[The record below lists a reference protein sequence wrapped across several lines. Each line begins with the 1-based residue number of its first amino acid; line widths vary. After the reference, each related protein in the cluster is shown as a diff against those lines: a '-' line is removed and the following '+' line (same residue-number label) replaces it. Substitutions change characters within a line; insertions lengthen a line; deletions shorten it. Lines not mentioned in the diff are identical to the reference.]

1 MTEIQKKGKTGPPA
15 DGRDTA
21 LLSAIA
27 HASILAVFIM
37 GPLTLIVPLI
47 IWLSERNRP
56 KPTGDVIFH
65 ARQAFFFQAA
75 VYLVTLATGLVAGL
89 LTLIFIGLL
98 LIPFVLAFFLFG
110 VVYGVYGGVQVWQGR
125 PFRYRYVT
133 DFLEKNFH

>member
-1 MTEIQKKGKTGPPA
+1 MADIQKKEKAKTSA
-15 DGRDTA
+15 EGRDTA

-27 HASILAVFIM
+27 HASIIAVFIM
-37 GPLTLIVPLI
+37 GPLTLIVPLV

-65 ARQAFFFQAA
+65 SRQAFFFQAA
-75 VYLVTLATGLVAGL
+75 VYAVTLAAGLVAGL

-98 LIPFVLAFFLFG
+98 LIPFVIAFFLAAVG
-110 VVYGVYGGVQVWQGR
+110 YGAYGGVQVWQGR

-133 DFLEKNFH
+133 DFIEKNFH

>member
-1 MTEIQKKGKTGPPA
+1 MADIQKKEKAKTSA
-15 DGRDTA
+15 EGRDTA

-75 VYLVTLATGLVAGL
+75 VYIVTLAAGLVAGL
-89 LTLIFIGLL
+89 LTLIFVGLL
-98 LIPFVLAFFLFG
+98 LIPFVIAFFLG
-110 VVYGVYGGVQVWQGR
+110 AVIYGVYGGVEVWQGR

-133 DFLEKNFH
+133 DFIEKNFH

>member
-1 MTEIQKKGKTGPPA
+1 MADVQKREKTKTSA
-15 DGRDTA
+15 EGRDTA

-27 HASILAVFIM
+27 HASIVAVFIM
-37 GPLTLIVPLI
+37 GPLTLIVPLV

-75 VYLVTLATGLVAGL
+75 VYIVTLAAGLVAGL

-98 LIPFVLAFFLFG
+98 LIPFVLAFFLG
-110 VVYGVYGGVQVWQGR
+110 AVIYGVYGGVQVWQGR
-125 PFRYRYVT
+125 PFRYRHVT
-133 DFLEKNFH
+133 DFIEKNFH

>member
-1 MTEIQKKGKTGPPA
+1 MAEIQKKEKAGSAA
-15 DGRDTA
+15 DSRDTA

-37 GPLTLIVPLI
+37 GPLTLIVPLV

-75 VYLVTLATGLVAGL
+75 AYLVTLVSGLTVGL

-98 LIPFVLAFFLFG
+98 LIPFVIVFFLG
-110 VVYGVYGGVQVWQGR
+110 AVIYGVYGGAEVWQGR

-133 DFLEKNFH
+133 DFIEKNFR